1 MNPSKWLAAVA
12 WQNGFALAWGLLFG
26 LVERDQMAATILIV
40 FFLIAI
46 VMSAIASGAR
56 RNVSRPVIRRSD
68 E

>member
-12 WQNGFALAWGLLFG
+12 WLNGFALAWGLLFG
-26 LVERDQMAATILIV
+26 LVERDRMAATILIV

-46 VMSAIASGAR
+46 VVSAIASGTR

>member
-12 WQNGFALAWGLLFG
+12 WLNGFALAWGLLFG

-46 VMSAIASGAR
+46 IVSAIASGAR